1 MRTPLRHPNI
11 SPLHHSLTRDARVFP
26 ELKLHV
32 EKTYESMGKLA
43 ADIIIAELRQKPNL
57 LLCASAGGS
66 PTPAYRSLAIHYSRQ
81 PKLFKKLRVLQIDE
95 WGGLPWR
102 HPATCEIDLRVKLL
116 EPLRIAT
123 NRFVG
128 FRSDAAKPEAECAR
142 VAEWLAANGPIDLCI
157 LGLGV
162 NGHVAMNE
170 PRQTSFPHAHVAHLA
185 DSSQN
190 HSMLKGLPR
199 KVRYGLTLGLGE
211 ILCSK
216 KILLLVS
223 GARKRAVL
231 QKLLKPR
238 VTPRFPA
245 SFLWLHP
252 DASILCDREAAQV
265 T

>member
-1 MRTPLRHPNI
+1 MRSNLGDANG
-11 SPLHHSLTRDARVFP
+11 SPCHQSATRDGSVFP

-32 EKTYESMGKLA
+32 ESTYESMGKLA
-43 ADIIIAELRQKPNL
+43 ADIIISELRKKPNL
-57 LLCASAGGS
+57 LLCASAGGT
-66 PTPAYRSLAIHYSRQ
+66 PTPAYRSLAIRYSRE

-116 EPLRIAT
+116 EPLRIDSG
-123 NRFVG
+123 RFIG
-128 FRSDAAKPEAECAR
+128 FRSDAENPEAECAR
-142 VAEWLAANGPIDLCI
+142 MAEWLAANGPIDLCI
-157 LGLGV
+157 LGLGR

-170 PRQTSFPHAHVAHLA
+170 PRQTSMPHAHVAQLA

-223 GARKRAVL
+223 GSAKRAVL
-231 QKLLKPR
+231 QKVLNPR

-252 DASILCDREAAQV
+252 DASIICDREAVQ
-265 T
+265 TS